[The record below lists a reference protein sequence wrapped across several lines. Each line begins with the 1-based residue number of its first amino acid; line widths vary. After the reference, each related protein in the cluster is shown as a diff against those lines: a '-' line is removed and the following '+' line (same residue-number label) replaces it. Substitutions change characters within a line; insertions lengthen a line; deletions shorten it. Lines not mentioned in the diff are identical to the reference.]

1 VNTVAII
8 VYVCPATPLQSAL
21 SKVLMK
27 DPSYY
32 DRLRT
37 RFDEKRKFMPR
48 ELSDLGFSIYP
59 SGSAFYLWAKIPDG
73 NGDALSFNERLM
85 KEAGVAFVPG
95 SAFADT
101 DNWDS
106 FMRICVAREDSILEG
121 VVQKLRAFLK

>member
-1 VNTVAII
+1 VNTVANI

-27 DPSYY
+27 DSSYY

-37 RFDEKRKFMPR
+37 SFDAKRAFMTR
-48 ELSDLGFSIYP
+48 ELSELGFSIYP
-59 SGSAFYLWAKIPDG
+59 SGSAFYLWARIPEG
-73 NGDALSFNERLM
+73 NSDALSFNELLM
-85 KEAGVAFVPG
+85 KEAGVAGVPG

-106 FMRICVAREDSILEG
+106 FMRICVAREDSMLQG
-121 VVQKLRAFLK
+121 VVGKLRVFLK